1 MSAAED
7 KRGVESTSGADV
19 PLAHGAP
26 LSPTRLRGPSEPS
39 VYRSFHEEQ
48 MATEISSLKEENA
61 KLHNL
66 VQGQKQQM
74 ELILNMKE
82 EKNQQMLD
90 MRNDQKKQ
98 MGGLMK
104 EMESIKSELTQSCLA
119 KEAPNQGDILQ
130 NHPEQPS
137 LPEATDAAPG
147 SPELGTNLSAP
158 HNDDEGL
165 EETVDVEPMQEDIA
179 SDQPV
184 PKQKAAA
191 EQRATTTQRQAT
203 EAVSGNINHARGD
216 EDRAQEVSQLPG
228 PSVETPSTNTEMKAS
243 TQSSDLPP
251 WPVLPPNPPM
261 PERNI
266 ARLASTGAGRFPAES
281 EAHDVF
287 VTPRSEVLKILK
299 GYK

>member
-74 ELILNMKE
+74 ELILNVKE

-90 MRNDQKKQ
+90 MRNEQKKQ

-104 EMESIKSELTQSCLA
+104 EMESIKSELTQSSLA

-158 HNDDEGL
+158 PNDDEGL
-165 EETVDVEPMQEDIA
+165 EET
-179 SDQPV
+179 
-184 PKQKAAA
+184 QKAAA

-203 EAVSGNINHARGD
+203 EPVSGNINHARGD

-281 EAHDVF
+281 EAHGVF

>member
-19 PLAHGAP
+19 PLAHGAT

-61 KLHNL
+61 KLQKL

-74 ELILNMKE
+74 ELILDMKKE
-82 EKNQQMLD
+82 QNQQMLD
-90 MRNDQKKQ
+90 M
-98 MGGLMK
+98 K
-104 EMESIKSELTQSCLA
+104 ENLASMHSELTQLRQE
-119 KEAPNQGDILQ
+119 KEAPNHGHVLQ
-130 NHPEQPS
+130 SHPEQPS
-137 LPEATDAAPG
+137 LPEATDAAPR

-158 HNDDEGL
+158 PNDDEGL

-184 PKQKAAA
+184 PKQKAPA

-203 EAVSGNINHARGD
+203 EPLSGNINHARGD

>member
-19 PLAHGAP
+19 PLAHGAT

-61 KLHNL
+61 KLHKL

-74 ELILNMKE
+74 ELILDMKKE
-82 EKNQQMLD
+82 QNQQMLD
-90 MRNDQKKQ
+90 M
-98 MGGLMK
+98 K
-104 EMESIKSELTQSCLA
+104 EQLASMQSELTQLRQA
-119 KEAPNQGDILQ
+119 KEAPNHGHVLQ
-130 NHPEQPS
+130 SHPERPS
-137 LPEATDAAPG
+137 LPETTVIVPDAAPRG
-147 SPELGTNLSAP
+147 PELGKNLSAP
-158 HNDDEGL
+158 PNDDEGL

-184 PKQKAAA
+184 PKQKAPA

-203 EAVSGNINHARGD
+203 ELISGKINHARGV
-216 EDRAQEVSQLPG
+216 EDRTQEVSQLPC